1 MTKSVAIIF
10 HENERKIGIRR
21 YTIWHLAEYWK
32 KDGIRVLFLFGVKR
46 QIPADVAILHVD
58 LSMVP
63 DKYIEFAQRYPV
75 ALNDQ
80 VKDIRKSSFC
90 GHKVHLDDGYDG
102 KVIVKSELNY
112 AGGPERKLLGTP
124 LSRLAMRIGS
134 RLPRFQTAIKGDG
147 PTFRTPYDYLIF
159 DSPNSVPREWFHKD
173 DLIIEKFLSEKQD
186 GLYCLR
192 SHHFLGGRSTCV
204 LRKSPHPIVNTE
216 TAVSRDLIEPDPR
229 IVELTKAMK
238 FDFGK
243 FDYLM
248 QEGVPFLIDV
258 NKTIGAGNSST
269 FFAMCRELAKG
280 IHSYF

>member
-10 HENERKIGIRR
+10 HENERKISIRR
-21 YTIWHLAEYWK
+21 YTIGHLAECWK
-32 KDGIRVLFLFGVKR
+32 TEGIRVFFLFGIKKQV
-46 QIPADVAILHVD
+46 PADVAILHVD
-58 LSMVP
+58 LSIVP
-63 DKYIEFAQRYPV
+63 DEYIEFAQHYPV

-90 GHKVHLDDGYDG
+90 RHRVYLNDRYNG

-124 LSRLAMRIGS
+124 LSRLAMRIES
-134 RLPRFQTAIKGDG
+134 RLPRFHHAIKGNG
-147 PTFRTPYDYLIF
+147 PTIRIPYDYLIF
-159 DSPNSVPREWFHKD
+159 DSPNSIPREWFNRD
-173 DLIIEKFLSEKQD
+173 DLIIEKFLPEMQD

-192 SHHFLGGRSTCV
+192 SHHFLGSRSTCV
-204 LRKSPHPIVNTE
+204 LRRSANPIVNTE
-216 TAVSRDLIEPDPR
+216 TAVSRDLINPDPQ

-243 FDYLM
+243 FDYVM
-248 QEGVPFLIDV
+248 HEGMPYLIDA

-269 FFAMCRELAKG
+269 FFAMCRELARG